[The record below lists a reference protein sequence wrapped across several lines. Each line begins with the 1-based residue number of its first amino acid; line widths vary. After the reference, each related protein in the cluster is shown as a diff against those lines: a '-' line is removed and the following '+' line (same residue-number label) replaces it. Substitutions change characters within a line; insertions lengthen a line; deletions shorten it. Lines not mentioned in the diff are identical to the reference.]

1 MATESTQQY
10 GFQLE
15 PELVVV
21 ANREADLRATH
32 EGLASAEELHPLKLG
47 KAAVGDEL
55 PVADEPGALAAA
67 VLELEQAAVD
77 ARGVDLLV

>member
-21 ANREADLRATH
+21 ANREADLRAPH
-32 EGLASAEELHPLKLG
+32 EALASAGELHPLKLG

-55 PVADEPGALAAA
+55 PVADEPRALQPPS
-67 VLELEQAAVD
+67 LNLSRQP
-77 ARGVDLLV
+77 